1 MLNRAFFLVERHPP
15 LEWVLFLCSIYHNL
29 CRVSSAFFWRGN
41 MEQLLEWMEI
51 IEDVRQ
57 HRKVRHI
64 KDILVETDRDK
75 ENEDVAKKEAF

>member
-1 MLNRAFFLVERHPP
+1 
-15 LEWVLFLCSIYHNL
+15 
-29 CRVSSAFFWRGN
+29 

-64 KDILVETDRDK
+64 KDILVESDRDK